1 MEILSAAKKENML
14 AEYLVVQ
21 LDNSMVVQ
29 MVSKMVDNL
38 VAWMEG

>member
-1 MEILSAAKKENML
+1 MEILSTAKKENML
-14 AEYLVVQ
+14 AEYLVVR